1 MADRIPLIVDSSTNQ
16 VKELP
21 AGDSIILADNEKLKV
36 GTGGDL
42 QISHDG
48 SNSYIDEAGDGVL
61 FIKSSAGV
69 YLNGKTTDEPLARFI
84 ENGAVNLYHDNSLKF
99 ATTTTGISVT
109 GALNTTD
116 GATITGTLQAVGS
129 ANVTRVG
136 PIAQA
141 SGAVQTWNVSTAA
154 NTYFVPSNN
163 NTVINPGG
171 TAVAGAIIQVEIAM
185 GSSIYAIAW
194 QNKYKFANDVTPTI
208 TATANRTD
216 IFTFRY
222 NGTVWQEIGRV
233 QNLAQTV

>member
-109 GALNTTD
+109 GNVIYSGGSLTVEAALTDDTTVSWD
-116 GATITGTLQAVGS
+116 VTASPV
-129 ANVTRVG
+129 ANVTLSGNRTLALPG
-136 PIAQA
+136 NPLGSGQYA
-141 SGAVQTWNVSTAA
+141 SLLIIQDGTGSHTLTWNAAYEFKDDTA
-154 NTYFVPSNN
+154 
-163 NTVINPGG
+163 
-171 TAVAGAIIQVEIAM
+171 
-185 GSSIYAIAW
+185 
-194 QNKYKFANDVTPTI
+194 PTL
-208 TATANRTD
+208 TTTANKGD
-216 IFTFRY
+216 LFTFRY
-222 NGTVWQEIGRV
+222 NGAKWLEVGRN
-233 QNLAQTV
+233 QNLSLS